1 MYNNILLLIIFFTII
16 DYSMRIVQIFSY
28 ISSVNPVYLS
38 KQTQTLIGTQRHNI
52 AI

>member
-1 MYNNILLLIIFFTII
+1 MLLLIIFFTIT

-28 ISSVNPVYLS
+28 TSSAVNSVCLS
-38 KQTQTLIGTQRHNI
+38 KQTQTLIGTQRRNI